1 MTPQRLYDI
10 IQSFEVK
17 INPGFTPGFLVPQR
31 FQRLSTTFYSSKIRD
46 FGLEDKI
53 QYYSTHVEEAE
64 AIIRNAHAFVEQF
77 RDKEREELISILVL
91 EKYFRH
97 TKQ

>member
-1 MTPQRLYDI
+1 MRTFDAFQPLVWSPQFKQNCFPHRSKMGVLK
-10 IQSFEVK
+10 SF
-17 INPGFTPGFLVPQR
+17 L
-31 FQRLSTTFYSSKIRD
+31 
-46 FGLEDKI
+46 
-53 QYYSTHVEEAE
+53 EEAE